1 MTITISSITYHYLL
15 SGTRA
20 ISMISTFTAFI
31 GYSLSFRCRRIP
43 FPICSFIVCVVC
55 QSVFFSF
62 HKLVVGL
69 SVFKRMLCIET
80 NAFIMKFRLLIQLR
94 HRYPIEQRR
103 QE

>member
-1 MTITISSITYHYLL
+1 MSITISPITYHYLL

-20 ISMISTFTAFI
+20 MNMISTFTAFI

-43 FPICSFIVCVVC
+43 LPLRSSIVCVVC
-55 QSVFFSF
+55 PVF
-62 HKLVVGL
+62 GL

-80 NAFIMKFRLLIQLR
+80 NASVKIFRLLIQLR
-94 HRYPIEQRR
+94 HRYTIEQRR